1 MSEERET
8 EFVTG
13 TVGGIIQKAADKWQ
27 VEITPT
33 GSQYAKKCWTKS
45 EDTRALAAT
54 LIGQEA
60 TFECGVSHWAKQDGT
75 PVKSLWINA
84 INPGAPP
91 PEEYKVAAA
100 THDAHAAITNPA
112 QTRPLS
118 DPTRDSIEKQVALK
132 CATEFHAGI
141 PDASDKEVISSA
153 QVFFDWLQGRAAAPE
168 DLDAPVPGM
177 GMGLDEDI
185 PFKHH
190 DRFDIDGRWKYTS
203 QNGCYRT
210 PTIV

>member
-1 MSEERET
+1 MTEQRET

-91 PEEYKVAAA
+91 PQPLTQPAASAA
-100 THDAHAAITNPA
+100 TPTQAFDPRQNSIERQCSLKAAVEFITDAHATTGQVITA
-112 QTRPLS
+112 
-118 DPTRDSIEKQVALK
+118 A
-132 CATEFHAGI
+132 
-141 PDASDKEVISSA
+141 EVFLAWI
-153 QVFFDWLQGRAAAPE
+153 QGRTVNE
-168 DLDAPVPGM
+168 DEASF
-177 GMGLDEDI
+177 DEDI
-185 PFKHH
+185 PF
-190 DRFDIDGRWKYTS
+190 
-203 QNGCYRT
+203 
-210 PTIV
+210 